1 MVRGAQLG
9 WIYTDI
15 AGLPRG
21 KPCMRNLHRECVQF
35 EQHKWQAYLI
45 PAPVLCHPDLQSVL
59 RSFFAGL
66 TFGAN
71 ACLQIIHHDIHVHV
85 LAFYV
90 GG

>member
-1 MVRGAQLG
+1 
-9 WIYTDI
+9 
-15 AGLPRG
+15 
-21 KPCMRNLHRECVQF
+21 MRNLHRECVQF

-90 GG
+90 GGCSRRLCLKSTGDVEALPICNMA